1 MALRVAIVL
10 GLQLHEKWGWE
21 QQNDL
26 DYWSSATRIKHH
38 SASAL
43 PAKYREGGI
52 EK

>member
-1 MALRVAIVL
+1 MALWVAVVL
-10 GLQLHEKWGWE
+10 GLQLREKWGWE

-26 DYWSSATRIKHH
+26 DYWYSAACIKHH

-43 PAKYREGGI
+43 PAKYREGEI